1 MKVIFL
7 DIDGVLN
14 CDTTPNARKFPY
26 MVDKALLARF
36 RGLVKSS
43 GAFVVLSS
51 TWRVDPVGLMAA
63 KFFEV
68 PFHDVCP
75 DMPGAPRCEEIIV
88 WLRNHPE
95 VSRYVVLDD
104 DNDCLDELPLFQ
116 PSSKTGLTREICQGI
131 ELFLAG
137 RSDKDMRA
145 GAITRLTQNVHALFA
160 RDKS

>member
-75 DMPGAPRCEEIIV
+75 DMPGSPRCEEIIV
-88 WLRNHPE
+88 WLRNRRTCP
-95 VSRYVVLDD
+95 VT
-104 DNDCLDELPLFQ
+104 LFWTTIMTVWMNF
-116 PSSKTGLTREICQGI
+116 PCFNPVAR
-131 ELFLAG
+131 LA
-137 RSDKDMRA
+137 
-145 GAITRLTQNVHALFA
+145 
-160 RDKS
+160 

>member
-26 MVDKALLARF
+26 MVNRALLARF
-36 RGLVKSS
+36 RGLLKSS

-51 TWRVDPVGLMAA
+51 TWRVDPVGLIAA

-104 DNDCLDELPLFQ
+104 ENDCLDELPLFQ
-116 PSSKTGLTREICQGI
+116 PSSKTGLTPEICRGI
-131 ELFLAG
+131 EHFLAG
-137 RSDKDMRA
+137 RSDNDMRTS
-145 GAITRLTQNVHALFA
+145 AITRLGQHVHALFG

>member
-26 MVDKALLARF
+26 MVDGALLARF
-36 RGLVKSS
+36 RGLLKSS

-51 TWRVDPVGLMAA
+51 TWRVDPVGLIAA

-116 PSSKTGLTREICQGI
+116 PSSKTGLTPEICRGI
-131 ELFLAG
+131 EHFLAG
-137 RSDKDMRA
+137 RSDNDMRTST
-145 GAITRLTQNVHALFA
+145 ITRLGQHVHALFG